1 LRHNKL
7 QEIKVLILTHPL
19 YPRNWSAKARALAAV
34 GAFSAFGMVA
44 AVATVDPNPGALPT
58 RTVVEALV
66 LEHPSERQPT
76 GEAFSH
82 EERLQQG
89 DTFASLLARLG
100 VDPRDTAQLLRE
112 NGNGKALR
120 ALRPGATVRA
130 ETTEDGELLSLRFLV
145 GKDSVIGFDR
155 DGNRFKPV
163 QETATLTSRVVMR
176 SGEIRSSLFAAA
188 DDADVPDAVASQLA
202 DIFGG
207 DIDFHRDLRKGD
219 RFTVLFEQLM
229 HEGREVRTGRVLAAE
244 FVNNKK
250 TFRAVWFDGEDG
262 EGNYYAPDGK
272 SLRKAFLRSPLEFS
286 RVTSGFAMR
295 FHPILQTWRQHNGID
310 YGAPVG
316 TKVRATANGVVDFVG
331 VQGGYGKVVILR
343 HGNGITTAY
352 AHLNGFGV
360 GMQKGARISQGETIG
375 YVGATGWA
383 TGPHLHYEFRVG
395 AEHRNPLTIA
405 LPAAEP
411 VPAHQMAKFKAAT
424 MASAT
429 QLELARELT
438 LAALE

>member
-1 LRHNKL
+1 
-7 QEIKVLILTHPL
+7 
-19 YPRNWSAKARALAAV
+19 
-34 GAFSAFGMVA
+34 MVA
-44 AVATVDPNPGALPT
+44 AVATVDPNPNAIPT
-58 RTVVEALV
+58 RTVVKALV
-66 LEHPSERQPT
+66 LEHPSEPQPT
-76 GEAFSH
+76 GEVFAH
-82 EERLQQG
+82 EDRLQQG
-89 DTFASLLARLG
+89 DTFALLLSRLG
-100 VDPRDTAQLLRE
+100 VDARDSAQLLRE
-112 NGNGKALR
+112 HGNGKTLR
-120 ALRPGATVRA
+120 ALRPGATVRTQ
-130 ETTEDGELLSLRFLV
+130 TTEDGELISLRFLV
-145 GKDSVIGFDR
+145 GKDSLVGFDR

-163 QETATLTSRVVMR
+163 QETANLTSRIVMR
-176 SGEIRSSLFAAA
+176 SGEIHSSLFAAA
-188 DDADVPDAVASQLA
+188 DEADVPDAVASQLA

-219 RFTVLFEQLM
+219 RFTVVFEQLL
-229 HEGREVRTGRVLAAE
+229 HEGRELRAGRVLAAE
-244 FVNNKK
+244 FVNSKK

-316 TKVRATANGVVDFVG
+316 TKVRATANGVVDFAG
-331 VQGGYGKVVILR
+331 VQGGYGRVVILR

-352 AHLNGFGV
+352 AHLNGFASGI
-360 GMQKGARISQGETIG
+360 QKGARVSQGDAIG

-395 AEHRNPLTIA
+395 NDHRNPLTIA
-405 LPAAEP
+405 LPAADP
-411 VPAHQMAKFKAAT
+411 VPAPLMAKFKAAT
-424 MASAT
+424 AASAT

-438 LAALE
+438 FAALE

>member
-1 LRHNKL
+1 M
-7 QEIKVLILTHPL
+7 ILAHRL
-19 YPRNWSAKARALAAV
+19 DPRRWTAKARVLAAA
-34 GAFSAFGMVA
+34 GAFSLFGMMA
-44 AVATVDPNPGALPT
+44 AVATVDPNPNAVPT

-66 LEHPSERQPT
+66 LEHPGERPPT
-76 GEAFSH
+76 GEVFTH
-82 EERLQQG
+82 EERLAQG

-100 VDPRDTAQLLRE
+100 VNGQDTSRLLRE
-112 NGNGKALR
+112 AGNGRALR
-120 ALRPGATVRA
+120 ALRPGTTVRA
-130 ETTEDGELLSLRFLV
+130 VTTEDGELLSLRFLV
-145 GKDSVIGFDR
+145 GKDTLVGFDR
-155 DGNRFKPV
+155 DGPGFRAV
-163 QETATLTSRVVMR
+163 QEKVELTSRVLIR

-188 DDADVPDAVASQLA
+188 DEADVPDAVASQLA

-219 RFTVLFEQLM
+219 RFLVVFEQLV
-229 HEGREVRTGRVLAAE
+229 HEGRPVRTGRVLAAE

-295 FHPILQTWRQHNGID
+295 FHPILQTWRKHNGID

-316 TKVRATANGVVDFVG
+316 TRVRATANGVVEFAG
-331 VQGGYGKVVILR
+331 VQGGYGRLVILR

-352 AHLNGFGV
+352 AHLNGFASGI
-360 GMQKGARISQGETIG
+360 QRGARVSQGETIG

-395 AEHRNPLTIA
+395 NEHRNPLTIA
-405 LPAAEP
+405 LPAADP
-411 VPAHQMAKFKAAT
+411 VPPGQMAKFKAAT
-424 MASAT
+424 AESLA
-429 QLELARELT
+429 QLELARG
-438 LAALE
+438 LALASRE

>member
-1 LRHNKL
+1 M
-7 QEIKVLILTHPL
+7 
-19 YPRNWSAKARALAAV
+19 AAV

-58 RTVVEALV
+58 RTVVEAVV
-66 LEHPSERQPT
+66 LEHPSEREPT
-76 GEAFSH
+76 GDVFSH
-82 EERLQQG
+82 EERFQQG
-89 DTFASLLARLG
+89 ETFATLLARLG
-100 VDPRDTAQLLRE
+100 VDPRDAAQLLRE
-112 NGNGKALR
+112 NGDGKALR

-130 ETTEDGELLSLRFLV
+130 HTTEAGELVSLRFLA
-145 GKDSVIGFDR
+145 GKDSLVGFDR
-155 DGNRFKPV
+155 EGNHFRAV
-163 QETATLTSRVVMR
+163 QESAVLTSRAVMR

-219 RFTVLFEQLM
+219 RFTVVFEQLM
-229 HEGREVRTGRVLAAE
+229 HEGRAVRTGRVLAAE
-244 FVNNKK
+244 FVNNRK
-250 TFRAVWFDGEDG
+250 TFRAVWFEGEDG

-295 FHPILQTWRQHNGID
+295 LHPIMQTWRQHNGVD
-310 YGAPVG
+310 YGAPTG
-316 TKVRATANGVVDFVG
+316 TKVRATANGVVDFAG

-343 HGNGITTAY
+343 HGNNITTAY
-352 AHLNGFGV
+352 AHLNGFAP
-360 GMQKGARISQGETIG
+360 GMQKGARVSQGETIG
-375 YVGATGWA
+375 FVGATGWA

-395 AEHRNPLTIA
+395 SEHRNPLTIA

-411 VPAHQMAKFKAAT
+411 VPAHMMAKFKTAT
-424 MASAT
+424 VASVT

-438 LAALE
+438 FAALE

>member
-1 LRHNKL
+1 M
-7 QEIKVLILTHPL
+7 
-19 YPRNWSAKARALAAV
+19 AAV

-58 RTVVEALV
+58 RTVVEAVV
-66 LEHPSERQPT
+66 LEHPSEREPT
-76 GEAFSH
+76 GEVFSH
-82 EERLQQG
+82 EERFQQG
-89 DTFASLLARLG
+89 ETFAALLARLG
-100 VDPRDTAQLLRE
+100 VDPRDAAQLLRE
-112 NGNGKALR
+112 NGDGKALR

-130 ETTEDGELLSLRFLV
+130 HTTEAGELVSLRFLA
-145 GKDSVIGFDR
+145 GKDSLVGFDR
-155 DGNRFKPV
+155 EGNHFRAV
-163 QETATLTSRVVMR
+163 QESAVLTSRAVMR

-219 RFTVLFEQLM
+219 RFTVVFEQLM
-229 HEGREVRTGRVLAAE
+229 HEGRAVRTGRVLAAE
-244 FVNNKK
+244 FVNNRK
-250 TFRAVWFDGEDG
+250 TFRAVWFEGEDG

-295 FHPILQTWRQHNGID
+295 LHPIMQTWRQHNGVD
-310 YGAPVG
+310 YGAPTG
-316 TKVRATANGVVDFVG
+316 TKVRATANGVVDFAG

-343 HGNGITTAY
+343 HGNNITTAY
-352 AHLNGFGV
+352 AHLNGFAP
-360 GMQKGARISQGETIG
+360 GMQKGARVSQGETIG
-375 YVGATGWA
+375 FVGATGWA

-395 AEHRNPLTIA
+395 SEHRNPLTIA

-411 VPAHQMAKFKAAT
+411 VPAHMMAKFKTAT
-424 MASAT
+424 VASVT

-438 LAALE
+438 FAALE

>member
-1 LRHNKL
+1 M
-7 QEIKVLILTHPL
+7 
-19 YPRNWSAKARALAAV
+19 AAV

-58 RTVVEALV
+58 RTVVEAVV
-66 LEHPSERQPT
+66 LEHPSEREPT
-76 GEAFSH
+76 GEVFSH
-82 EERLQQG
+82 EERFQQG
-89 DTFASLLARLG
+89 ETFAALLARLG
-100 VDPRDTAQLLRE
+100 VDPRDAAQFLRE

-130 ETTEDGELLSLRFLV
+130 HTTEAGELVSLRFLA
-145 GKDSVIGFDR
+145 GKDSLVGFDR
-155 DGNRFKPV
+155 EGNHFRAV
-163 QETATLTSRVVMR
+163 QESAVLTSRAVMR

-219 RFTVLFEQLM
+219 RFTVVFEQLM
-229 HEGREVRTGRVLAAE
+229 HEGRAVRTGRVLAAE
-244 FVNNKK
+244 FVNNRK
-250 TFRAVWFDGEDG
+250 TFRAVWFEGEDG

-295 FHPILQTWRQHNGID
+295 LHPIMQTWRQHNGVD
-310 YGAPVG
+310 YGAPTG
-316 TKVRATANGVVDFVG
+316 TKVRATANGVVDFAG

-343 HGNGITTAY
+343 HGNNITTAY
-352 AHLNGFGV
+352 AHLNGFAP
-360 GMQKGARISQGETIG
+360 GMQKGARVSQGETIG
-375 YVGATGWA
+375 FVGATGWA

-395 AEHRNPLTIA
+395 SEHRNPLTIA

-411 VPAHQMAKFKAAT
+411 VPAHMMAKFKTAT
-424 MASAT
+424 VASVT

-438 LAALE
+438 FAALE